1 MKSRR
6 GNRIYLIV
14 GIIGILM
21 LLNIF
26 LIKEYGKKI
35 GENHSIIDTTQKVV
49 INAEEIVQTLH
60 LIDVGIRGYVISHKI
75 VMYQSPFDSATF
87 RKNRSFDYLESTL
100 RSQGYPLDALST
112 LRDTV
117 DSYFDFVS
125 KIAKEISEND
135 LSKAEAMVIED
146 KGYPVW
152 LMVKNFSNSVT
163 VFEKQIEEEAYKEFE
178 EAIDTSFW
186 LQIMLFIVT
195 IPTLIYSAVYSVK
208 SISLSNKLRK
218 SEYDKGKI
226 LENQNETLDRLVRIR
241 TDEILAQ
248 NEEIRAQNEEISSQ
262 NDIIMQHNEEMG
274 NQQTLIEEKNEEL
287 TTQNEILNTAKATIE
302 KQQKLLELR
311 NEELSDEVAKQNE
324 DLKQTNIE
332 LVDQINKLEQFGY
345 IVSHNLRSPTA
356 RLLGLGNLIEYTSDE
371 EREKIVGLMIQSSKD
386 LHDVI
391 DDMGRILLVQRP
403 GSKILESVDLK
414 KSSQKVQKILKH
426 EIERTE
432 TKIIEKWGDEN
443 AIHSLPLYIES
454 ILYNLISNAI
464 KYHQKNKYPIIKIST
479 ISTDTNIILEIEDNG
494 MGIDLKK
501 YGDKLFG
508 LYKRF
513 HLHVEGKG
521 LGLYLVKS
529 QIEALGGRIEVE
541 SEIEKGT
548 KFRIYLH
555 K

>member
-1 MKSRR
+1 
-6 GNRIYLIV
+6 
-14 GIIGILM
+14 
-21 LLNIF
+21 
-26 LIKEYGKKI
+26 
-35 GENHSIIDTTQKVV
+35 
-49 INAEEIVQTLH
+49 
-60 LIDVGIRGYVISHKI
+60 
-75 VMYQSPFDSATF
+75 
-87 RKNRSFDYLESTL
+87 
-100 RSQGYPLDALST
+100 
-112 LRDTV
+112 
-117 DSYFDFVS
+117 
-125 KIAKEISEND
+125 
-135 LSKAEAMVIED
+135 
-146 KGYPVW
+146 
-152 LMVKNFSNSVT
+152 
-163 VFEKQIEEEAYKEFE
+163 
-178 EAIDTSFW
+178 
-186 LQIMLFIVT
+186 
-195 IPTLIYSAVYSVK
+195 
-208 SISLSNKLRK
+208 
-218 SEYDKGKI
+218 
-226 LENQNETLDRLVRIR
+226 
-241 TDEILAQ
+241 
-248 NEEIRAQNEEISSQ
+248 
-262 NDIIMQHNEEMG
+262 
-274 NQQTLIEEKNEEL
+274 
-287 TTQNEILNTAKATIE
+287 
-302 KQQKLLELR
+302 
-311 NEELSDEVAKQNE
+311 
-324 DLKQTNIE
+324 
-332 LVDQINKLEQFGY
+332 
-345 IVSHNLRSPTA
+345 LRSPTA